1 MQLKSLELHDFPLSG
16 ISLIEAGA
24 GTGKTYTIVG
34 LYLRLLLERKLSVRQ
49 ILVVTF
55 TNAATEELRDRVRQ
69 GIRAAML
76 GFAAGQSDNA
86 LVVELLE
93 RYPEHTAAAGLL
105 KDALVCMDEAAI
117 YTIHGFCQRLLQEH
131 AFESGALFD
140 AEFIKDERDYLLAIT
155 EDFWRRHFY
164 VAEPRIVA
172 WVKRQWA
179 TPAALLA
186 AIRPYVKREGLVML
200 PAQDEQACQRIE
212 QQYLACVG
220 QLRRQV
226 QCEGS
231 AAWEIVRTHKGINRN
246 KYRSASVEVAINSLL
261 QWLDEPYPPPR
272 LPDRMDLLTL
282 SKLSDALKP
291 GAELPRHPCFES
303 CEQLMQLH
311 QQYQESLRLHWLQ
324 GALTY
329 CREEL
334 TKRKARAQVIS
345 LDDLL
350 SHSQAALHSD
360 AGAALAKQLRD
371 KYPVALIDEFQDTDP
386 SQYDVFRSI
395 YQGWPD
401 VALWM
406 IGDPKQAIYSFR
418 GADIFTYMQAR
429 RDTPDHFTL
438 DTNWRS
444 SENLVKAVNALF
456 EQVSKP
462 FVYDQDIPFR
472 PAKWSGNADK
482 TPLLLEGEVPL
493 ALQIWL
499 PDEGE
504 ATQGIAKKDIV
515 PELAS
520 ICAAEVTRLLNLAS
534 AGQARIGNNPLIPSD
549 IAILVRDRHE
559 AAALQ
564 QSLRAHGV
572 GSAFLSR
579 DSVFKTAEAV
589 ALQSLLLAIA
599 EPANERLLRAAL
611 CGHILL
617 ASATELETWLAD
629 ENRWE
634 QVLNEFQDYHGL
646 WLNSGFMTMF
656 QRLLHRREIPHRL
669 LKLEEGERRLTNLLQ
684 LAELLQQAS
693 HQQHGI
699 EGLLHWYHQLL
710 LQPDGEHEEQQL
722 RLESDADL
730 VQIVT
735 IHKSKGLEY
744 PVVFLPFIWGSRP
757 VDGKKPVLFHAEE
770 DNRLCL
776 DARAMPDDA
785 HRTLAE
791 RERLAEDL
799 RLLYVALTRAKYL
812 CYLSWGP
819 FKGAE
824 TSALG
829 YLLHGPAQFDMTDVD
844 VRAPWVRLAQHL
856 PDAVA
861 LLPLQHQETG
871 HYQGR
876 PGVNVKLAARTF
888 DTHID
893 SAWRL
898 TSYTALVSR
907 HGAITSVD
915 HDDAASPAA
924 DIAPRTPMQDIFQ
937 FPRGAKAGRL
947 FHALFESLDFPHAN
961 GETLTLCV
969 EKLLRQYG
977 YESSWQSVIEK
988 MLTDVL
994 DTPLAQGLCLR
1005 NISRERRLVEMEFYY
1020 PLATF
1025 SAVGLN
1031 GLLGQLADYQGE
1043 MPALDFRPQQGMMT
1057 GFIDLVFEHGGRYF
1071 LVDYKSNH
1079 LGDGLEYY
1087 APSRLQSAMLAH
1099 RYDLQ
1104 YLIYTVALHRYLRLR
1119 IADYDYERDFGG
1131 VYYLFLRGMS
1141 PATAASTGVYHC
1153 LPSYDLIS
1161 SLDGFFSSE
1170 RKGDVC

>member
-1 MQLKSLELHDFPLSG
+1 MLPKPLELHDFPLSG

-24 GTGKTYTIVG
+24 GTGKTYTIAG

-76 GFAAGQSDNA
+76 GFAAGQSDNS

-93 RYPEHTAAAGLL
+93 RYPEHAEAVSLL
-105 KDALVCMDEAAI
+105 KDALACMDEAAI

-140 AEFIKDERDYLLAIT
+140 AEFIKDERDYLQAIT

-164 VAEPRIVA
+164 VAEPSMVA
-172 WVKRQWA
+172 WVKGQWA
-179 TPAALLA
+179 TPSALLA
-186 AIRPYVKREGLVML
+186 AIRPYVKREELVLL
-200 PAQDEQACQRIE
+200 PAQDEHSCQRIE

-220 QLRRQV
+220 QLREIV
-226 QCEGS
+226 QREGN
-231 AAWEIVRTHKGINRN
+231 AAWEILRTHKGINRN

-261 QWLDEPYPPPR
+261 LWLDEPYPPPK
-272 LPDRMDLLTL
+272 LPERVDLLTL
-282 SKLSDALKP
+282 AKLSDALKS
-291 GAELPRHPCFES
+291 GFELPRHRCFEC

-311 QQYQESLRLHWLQ
+311 QQRQESLRLHWLQ
-324 GALTY
+324 SALVY
-329 CREEL
+329 VREEL
-334 TKRKARAQVIS
+334 SKRKVRAQVIS

-350 SHSQAALHSD
+350 SHSQAALHSE

-371 KYPVALIDEFQDTDP
+371 KYPVALIDEFQDTD
-386 SQYDVFRSI
+386 SAQYDVFRTV

-429 RDTPDHFTL
+429 HDTPDHYTL

-444 SENLVKAVNALF
+444 SANLVKVVNALF
-456 EQVSKP
+456 DQASKP

-472 PAKWSGNADK
+472 PAKCSGRADK
-482 TPLLLEGEVPL
+482 TPLLLEGDVPL
-493 ALQIWL
+493 PMQVWL
-499 PDEGE
+499 PEEGE

-515 PELAS
+515 PELAN

-534 AGQARIGNNPLIPSD
+534 AGQARIGNNPLTPSD

-564 QSLRAHGV
+564 KSLRDQGV
-572 GSAFLSR
+572 ASAFLSR
-579 DSVFKTAEAV
+579 DSVFNTAEAV

-611 CGHILL
+611 CGPILL
-617 ASATELETWLAD
+617 ASASELEALLVD
-629 ENRWE
+629 ENQWE
-634 QVLNEFQDYHGL
+634 QVLNEFQEYHGL
-646 WLNSGFMTMF
+646 WQSSGFMTMF
-656 QRLLHRREIPHRL
+656 QRLLHWRELPHRL

-693 HQQHGI
+693 HQQHGMD
-699 EGLLHWYHQLL
+699 GLLHWYHQLL
-710 LQPDGEHEEQQL
+710 LQPEGEHEEQQL

-744 PVVFLPFIWGSRP
+744 PIVFLPFIWGSRP
-757 VDGKKPVLFHAEE
+757 VDGKKPVLFHAEV

-776 DARAMPDDA
+776 DARFLPDDA
-785 HRTLAE
+785 HRALAD

-829 YLLHGPAQFDMTDVD
+829 YLLHGPEQFDITGVD
-844 VRAPWVRLAQHL
+844 VRAPWVRLAQQL

-861 LLPLQHQETG
+861 LLPLRYQEAC

-876 PGVNVKLAARTF
+876 PGVNSNLAARVF
-888 DTHID
+888 DAHID

-907 HGAITSVD
+907 QGVTTPVD
-915 HDDAASPAA
+915 FDDTYTEAAE
-924 DIAPRTPMQDIFQ
+924 IAPRSPTLDIFQ

-947 FHALFESLDFPHAN
+947 FHALFESLDFPHAK

-977 YESSWQSVIEK
+977 FESSWQPVVEK
-988 MLTDVL
+988 MLMDVL
-994 DTPLAQGLCLR
+994 DTPLAQDLCLR
-1005 NISRERRLVEMEFYY
+1005 NITRERRLVEMEFYY
-1020 PLATF
+1020 PLAQF
-1025 SAVGLN
+1025 SAEGLN
-1031 GLLGQLADYQGE
+1031 GLLGQLADYKGE
-1043 MPALDFRPQQGMMT
+1043 IPALDFRPQQGMMT

-1079 LGDGLEYY
+1079 LGDGFENY
-1087 APSRLQSAMLAH
+1087 APHRLQSAMLAH

-1141 PATAASTGVYHC
+1141 PATGVSTGVYHC
-1153 LPSYDLIS
+1153 LPSYNLVS
-1161 SLDGFFSSE
+1161 KLDGFFSAE
-1170 RKGDVC
+1170 RQGDLC